1 MTDALLRPFQIAFAA
16 VWAAFTFALYV
27 AVLVVVPI
35 LLLTTSCKAQDQDT
49 RWALREFRRCEHRA
63 WDGSCTWYSRGHYF
77 WSPTYRTYRRE
88 HPRNHTYHLPETRV
102 YGYRRD
108 RDGEE
113 YGGGVE
119 CKGSLRATGDD
130 KLQQDNA
137 EVSAQERWALQ
148 VESRI
153 GGIYSDIRYAAN
165 IRTTCVKRVPG
176 TLSERGQAALG
187 VRHFLC
193 EVEARPCRAPA
204 IRQDEDSRAKRRSE
218 RVEEDT
224 RPARRDR

>member
-1 MTDALLRPFQIAFAA
+1 MRRIIECLGAA
-16 VWAAFTFALYV
+16 AWA
-27 AVLVVVPI
+27 VVVFVAYIAVFLVAPI
-35 LLLTTSCKAQDQDT
+35 CVGIAWAHDGYRCHYVTRSRPVYDTWLGHVTTQYYQQRQCI
-49 RWALREFRRCEHRA
+49 
-63 WDGSCTWYSRGHYF
+63 
-77 WSPTYRTYRRE
+77 
-88 HPRNHTYHLPETRV
+88 RNHSYHYPEREPTRV
-102 YGYRRD
+102 YGYARRD
-108 RDGEE
+108 RDDE

-130 KLQQDNA
+130 KLQQENA

-153 GGIYSDIRYAAN
+153 GGIYSDIRYAAG

-204 IRQDEDSRAKRRSE
+204 IRQDEESRAKRKFDRA
-218 RVEEDT
+218 DD
-224 RPARRDR
+224 PAPAPRKDR